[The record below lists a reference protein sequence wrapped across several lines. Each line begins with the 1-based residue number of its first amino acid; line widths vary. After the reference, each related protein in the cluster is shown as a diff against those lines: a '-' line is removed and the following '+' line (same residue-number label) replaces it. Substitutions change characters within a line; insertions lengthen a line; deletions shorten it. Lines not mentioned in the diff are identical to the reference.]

1 MPVMEVEKDR
11 TFKSRIYRC
20 IYCGNE
26 VFSIEDDRFDPND
39 CMSFLSPKRVTN
51 VNIVEDKI
59 FPYDKVELF
68 CGRCG
73 VSLGH
78 KLIDRS
84 GLIGDK
90 TVIRLNMLEASYG
103 KEGDI

>member
-1 MPVMEVEKDR
+1 MPITEAEACQAL
-11 TFKSRIYRC
+11 KSRVYRC

-103 KEGDI
+103 TEEDV